1 MFESLSDKL
10 QAVFSRLRTKG
21 KLTEEDVDLAMKE
34 VRLALLEADVN
45 FKVVKG
51 FIAKL
56 RERAVGSELLGSL
69 TAVQQVVKVVNE
81 ELIAMLG
88 GEGQTK
94 ITIASAPP
102 TVIMLVGLQGS
113 GKTTTIAKLAMHLR
127 KQGQRPLLVAADI
140 YRPAAVKQLMTLG
153 KQIDVPVFSD
163 EAAKPPQICEAAV
176 KHARNTGLN
185 AVLMDTAGRLH
196 VDDGMMAELQEIQ
209 RRTNPIETLLVADAM
224 TGQDAVRVAEEFN
237 AKVKLTGLILTKM
250 DGDARGGAAL
260 SMRAVTGVPIKFVGV
275 GEKLDAL
282 EPFHPERMAS
292 RILGMGDMLSLIEK
306 TQENYDQ
313 AQAQKLEKKLKAG
326 QLDLEDFLE
335 QMQQLKNMGPLS
347 QVIEMI
353 PGLNKLARSPEA
365 AKALEGNQMKRVE
378 AIVLSMTQQER
389 RNPQTIGGSRKRR
402 IARGSGTTPAD
413 VNQLL
418 NQFFQMQKMMKAMA
432 SGKGPFGKGK
442 MPKGLPPGIFG

>member
-1 MFESLSDKL
+1 
-10 QAVFSRLRTKG
+10 
-21 KLTEEDVDLAMKE
+21 
-34 VRLALLEADVN
+34 
-45 FKVVKG
+45 
-51 FIAKL
+51 
-56 RERAVGSELLGSL
+56 
-69 TAVQQVVKVVNE
+69 
-81 ELIAMLG
+81 
-88 GEGQTK
+88 
-94 ITIASAPP
+94 
-102 TVIMLVGLQGS
+102 
-113 GKTTTIAKLAMHLR
+113 
-127 KQGQRPLLVAADI
+127 
-140 YRPAAVKQLMTLG
+140 
-153 KQIDVPVFSD
+153 
-163 EAAKPPQICEAAV
+163 
-176 KHARNTGLN
+176 
-185 AVLMDTAGRLH
+185 
-196 VDDGMMAELQEIQ
+196 
-209 RRTNPIETLLVADAM
+209 
-224 TGQDAVRVAEEFN
+224 
-237 AKVKLTGLILTKM
+237 
-250 DGDARGGAAL
+250 
-260 SMRAVTGVPIKFVGV
+260 VPIKFVGV

>member
-1 MFESLSDKL
+1 
-10 QAVFSRLRTKG
+10 
-21 KLTEEDVDLAMKE
+21 
-34 VRLALLEADVN
+34 
-45 FKVVKG
+45 
-51 FIAKL
+51 
-56 RERAVGSELLGSL
+56 
-69 TAVQQVVKVVNE
+69 
-81 ELIAMLG
+81 
-88 GEGQTK
+88 
-94 ITIASAPP
+94 
-102 TVIMLVGLQGS
+102 
-113 GKTTTIAKLAMHLR
+113 
-127 KQGQRPLLVAADI
+127 
-140 YRPAAVKQLMTLG
+140 
-153 KQIDVPVFSD
+153 
-163 EAAKPPQICEAAV
+163 
-176 KHARNTGLN
+176 
-185 AVLMDTAGRLH
+185 
-196 VDDGMMAELQEIQ
+196 
-209 RRTNPIETLLVADAM
+209 
-224 TGQDAVRVAEEFN
+224 
-237 AKVKLTGLILTKM
+237 M